1 MPYNDYQKMHYT
13 AITGNQKPKATTAKK
28 EYALY
33 EGKNEVLSGPY
44 PLLVHRKQE
53 LARNGH
59 RFLAIKPIKK

>member
-13 AITGNQKPKATTAKK
+13 AMVGNQQPKATPTKK

-33 EGKNEVLSGPY
+33 EGKNEVLRGQY
-44 PLLVHRKQE
+44 PLLVHRKNE

-59 RFLAIKPIKK
+59 RFLTIKPIKK